1 VEGDKG
7 AAARKE
13 GAAGKEGND
22 KSELPP
28 PPVPL
33 KEQLYFASI
42 PRSEP
47 KRPGNLADII
57 PGLPGYEPQ
66 AVKQEHPS
74 FGKDC
79 RLRRDGRFLQP
90 STDQ

>member
-28 PPVPL
+28 SAPKGATL
-33 KEQLYFASI
+33 FCI
-42 PRSEP
+42 HSE
-47 KRPGNLADII
+47 K
-57 PGLPGYEPQ
+57 
-66 AVKQEHPS
+66 
-74 FGKDC
+74 
-79 RLRRDGRFLQP
+79 
-90 STDQ
+90 